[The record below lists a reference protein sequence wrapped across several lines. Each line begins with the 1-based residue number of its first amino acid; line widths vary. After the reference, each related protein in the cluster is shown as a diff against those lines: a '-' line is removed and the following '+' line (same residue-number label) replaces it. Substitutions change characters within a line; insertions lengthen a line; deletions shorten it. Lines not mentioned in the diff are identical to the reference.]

1 MKNELQKYIE
11 RMNKYN
17 KWEEEYKLKNTY
29 NPEEKVKQYIE
40 LMELAYTTVPS
51 ETIEILYKEKL
62 KRLIN
67 ERKMLLKAYKKFS
80 GKNK

>member
-17 KWEEEYKLKNTY
+17 KWEEEYKLKNPYT
-29 NPEEKVKQYIE
+29 PEEKVKQYIE